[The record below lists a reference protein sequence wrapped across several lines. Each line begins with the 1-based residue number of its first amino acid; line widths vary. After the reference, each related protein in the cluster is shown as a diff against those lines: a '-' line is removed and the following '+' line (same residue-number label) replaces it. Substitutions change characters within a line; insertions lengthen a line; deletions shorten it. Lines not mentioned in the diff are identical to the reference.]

1 MIRDSI
7 KLFYGLSANN
17 SPHQAE
23 RTVEQGNC
31 HHDIDW
37 LFVLFKEPLKG
48 CSGEEPCK
56 IADRSC
62 EWKEYADQQK

>member
-1 MIRDSI
+1 MIRNNI
-7 KLFYGLSANN
+7 RLFYVLPANN

-23 RTVEQGNC
+23 RTVEQRYS
-31 HHDIDW
+31 HHNIDG
-37 LFVLFKEPLKG
+37 LFVLLKEPLKRR
-48 CSGEEPCK
+48 SGKEPCK